1 MRYSTSIKALAIMA
15 GLFMTSTAALA
26 EEDKDTTVVV
36 PETGLL
42 PIKPSRNFTG
52 PADITVCSCFGSNS
66 SGLYFTVYNLNEKI
80 IGSSANGSSG
90 VFLVAKP
97 GTYTL
102 KLTDAEVTGPFNSTV
117 ISWQAEAGKAYKKDR
132 FLYKYIVK
140 DGVPGFQRDENY
152 AAENYQYCDMS
163 NDEHIYLPLAANN
176 LNKIAELLNT
186 TAASLQFIPFEGPWK
201 NVPSLSEWAGINAVS
216 SSSTAKN
223 KIFDLQGRR
232 VVKPMK
238 GIYVKDNKKVIIK

>member
-1 MRYSTSIKALAIMA
+1 MA
-15 GLFMTSTAALA
+15 ALFMTSNIALA

-52 PADITVCSCFGSNS
+52 PADITVCSCFDSKS
-66 SGLYFTVYNLNEKI
+66 SGLYFTVYNLNEVV
-80 IGSSANGSSG
+80 IGSSVNSSSG

-102 KLTDAEVTGPFNSTV
+102 KLTDAEVTGRINSTV
-117 ISWQAEAGKAYKKDR
+117 ISWMAEAGTAYKKDR
-132 FLYKYIVK
+132 FLYKYTVK
-140 DGVPGFQRDENY
+140 DGVPGFLRDENH
-152 AAENYQYCDMS
+152 AADNYQYCDLGEG
-163 NDEHIYLPLAANN
+163 EHIYLPISDKN

-201 NVPSLSEWAGINAVS
+201 NVPSLSELAGINDVCNS
-216 SSSTAKN
+216 SAAKN
-223 KIFDLQGRR
+223 KIFDLQGCR